1 MSFALALLVAGC
13 AGGLAGG
20 MRAGEAGAE
29 APTLTSRWTLPLYE
43 LGPIAWFPQD
53 FGQGI
58 VAEQVLYVGSGDG
71 QVRAVRESGEVLWVA
86 ATEEAVLARPVL
98 EGDQLLV
105 GSMDGRLR
113 SLDRRTGDLEWSYD
127 SGGAIR
133 SEVTVS
139 GGRVFFSNERNE
151 IHALDVVTGKYLWH
165 KRRSHRTEFTIT
177 GTSAPEV
184 ADGKV
189 LVGFSDGAFL
199 ALAPED
205 GTTAYNVTLGDARDR
220 FTDVDT
226 RPVVRDGIVYVASF
240 RGGMHARRLSD
251 GDAIWSQ
258 RVEGA
263 TTPVLTEDALYFGT
277 SSREVVCLDR
287 ATGAIR
293 WRTRF
298 ATGMPGAP
306 VLAGRWILVSTD
318 EKLAVLDAATGRIQE
333 TWPIQ
338 DGIAATPA
346 VGEQGVY
353 VVSNGGA
360 LHAWGW
366 AR

>member
-1 MSFALALLVAGC
+1 MLALALLVGGC
-13 AGGLAGG
+13 AGSLGGGLRVGDPG
-20 MRAGEAGAE
+20 SED
-29 APTLTSRWTLPLYE
+29 PTLRSRWTLSLYE

-58 VAEQVLYVGSGDG
+58 VVEQVLFVGARDG
-71 QVRAVRESGEVLWVA
+71 FVRAVRESGDVVW
-86 ATEEAVLARPVL
+86 ATETGEAVVARPVL

-105 GSMDGRLR
+105 GSMDGHLR
-113 SLDRRTGDLEWSYD
+113 SLNRLTGEVEWAYD

-133 SEVTVS
+133 SEATVA
-139 GGRVFFSNERNE
+139 GGRVFFSNELNE

-177 GTSAPEV
+177 GTSAPAV

-205 GTTAYNVTLGDARDR
+205 GTTAYNVSLGEAQDR

-226 RPVVRDGIVYVASF
+226 RPVVHDGVVYVASF
-240 RGGMHARRLSD
+240 RGGMHALRLAD
-251 GDAIWSQ
+251 GKGLWSH
-258 RVEGA
+258 REEGA
-263 TTPVLTEDALYFGT
+263 TTPVLTEDSLYFGT

-287 ATGAIR
+287 LTGEVR

-298 ATGMPGAP
+298 RTGVPGTP
-306 VLAGRWILVSTD
+306 VLAGRWLLVSTD
-318 EKLAVLDAATGRIQE
+318 EKLAVLEADTGRIRE
-333 TWPIQ
+333 TWPVL
-338 DGIAATPA
+338 DGIAAAPT
-346 VGEQGVY
+346 VGQQGVY
-353 VVSNGGA
+353 VVSNRGA